1 MCSNILNL
9 KVGVRALTQK
19 RTHRLRGHEGEE
31 VLLFCIIVW
40 RLFLVI
46 FHFGR
51 LKFERDPVVD
61 SKVNPNSEELKMFTR
76 LDFIQNRM
84 NVK

>member
-1 MCSNILNL
+1 MSVQVKAPNMTKHFKLEIRCSSVNSKEN
-9 KVGVRALTQK
+9 R
-19 RTHRLRGHEGEE
+19 RLGGHGGER
-31 VLLFCIIVW
+31 VLLFCIVEW

-61 SKVNPNSEELKMFTR
+61 SKVNPNF
-76 LDFIQNRM
+76 
-84 NVK
+84 

>member
-1 MCSNILNL
+1 MCHNILNL

-19 RTHRLRGHEGEE
+19 RTDRLRGHEEEE

-51 LKFERDPVVD
+51 LKFERNPVVD
-61 SKVNPNSEELKMFTR
+61 SKVNPNF
-76 LDFIQNRM
+76 
-84 NVK
+84 